1 LNAKIETKNTRDVII
16 RLLQERG
23 ELSVNEIAGEVGINP
38 ISVRHHLDILLAEGL
53 ISFREERHGVGRPR
67 MVYNLTEKGLDSF
80 PGRYTRLTNRLLDE
94 LKQSLPAPFV
104 DRLFTQMA
112 VDVADQ
118 RAADMQ
124 GKPLDAKLDALKEM
138 LADEGFNVDWQAQD
152 DGVYIREFACPYYHI
167 GRAHPEVCTVDQTM
181 ISRVLSIP
189 VEKIECVLGGD
200 AHCTYVITK
209 ADLEQAT
216 QKVETS

>member
-1 LNAKIETKNTRDVII
+1 MNAKIETRNTRESII

-23 ELSVNEIAGEVGINP
+23 ELSVNEIADEVGINP

-94 LKQSLPAPFV
+94 LKQTLPAPFV

-112 VDVADQ
+112 LEVANQ
-118 RAADMQ
+118 RAAEIQ
-124 GKPLDAKLDALKEM
+124 GQPLEAKLDALKEM
-138 LADEGFNVDWQAQD
+138 LAEEGFNVECEARDN
-152 DGVYIREFACPYYHI
+152 GVYIREFACPYYHI

-189 VEKIECVLGGD
+189 AEKIECVLGGD
-200 AHCTYVITK
+200 THCTYVIPK
-209 ADLEQAT
+209 GDLEQAD
-216 QKVETS
+216 QKTEAS